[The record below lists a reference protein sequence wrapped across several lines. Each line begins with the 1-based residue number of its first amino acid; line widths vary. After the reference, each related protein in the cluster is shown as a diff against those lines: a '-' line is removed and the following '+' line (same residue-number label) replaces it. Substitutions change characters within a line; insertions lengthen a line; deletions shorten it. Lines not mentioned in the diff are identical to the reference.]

1 MTVKGMDHVGMV
13 VNDLKAAT
21 EFFLSIGLVLQD
33 ESEVEGE
40 WVDRIIGLE
49 GVLSRVAY
57 LETPDGHSHIEL
69 SEFRSPPSPEGDQR
83 APANAPGLRHLS
95 FLVDDLDAVL
105 AELRAG
111 GVELVGEVEQYEDVY
126 RLCYVWGPGGI
137 IVELAE
143 ALGGV

>member
-13 VNDLKAAT
+13 VDDLNAAT
-21 EFFLSIGLVLQD
+21 EFFVSIGLVLQG

-49 GVLSRVAY
+49 GVRSRIAY

-69 SEFRSPPSPEGDQR
+69 STFQSPPSPTGDPT
-83 APANAPGLRHLS
+83 APTNAPGLRHIS
-95 FLVDDLDAVL
+95 FAVTDLDAVL
-105 AELRAG
+105 AGLRER
-111 GVELVGEVEQYEDVY
+111 GVQLVGEVQQYEDAY
-126 RLCYVWGPGGI
+126 RLCYVRGPEGI

-143 ALGGV
+143 ELGG